1 MSSLSIGLAPLQTQA
16 QTLRLSPQMRQ
27 SLHVLSLSD
36 DDLLDD
42 IAQKLSA
49 NPALSLPPPPAVPA
63 PAPRRNRPP
72 PPSRLVAPEILQQW
86 IDYRTASLTD
96 TPSLYSHLEPQ
107 IIREALDEPL
117 KQAALYLAGSIDP
130 ATLRPESPLPV
141 IAAESSIP
149 LPLLEEAWDI
159 IQELD
164 LAPPES
170 PLEAT
175 ANRLLPEVRFLPLPS
190 APSAFTAELLSTP
203 ATALALDPSFVP
215 ADAEQKRLLRDA
227 RAYLSAL
234 SARNR
239 TLLNIAL
246 HIAKT
251 QAPCLLRGFE
261 HLAPA
266 SMTALAADLSLSTS
280 TVSRAIV
287 GKAAVLP
294 SGQTVDL
301 RTFFSPPVA
310 PGSPV
315 SARALR
321 LLVRRIVQSEPPDAP
336 LSDAAIAARLATLT
350 PPIHIQRRTIAKIR
364 AALHLPP
371 APHRHP

>member
-1 MSSLSIGLAPLQTQA
+1 MSSLSLGFAPLQTQT

-27 SLHVLSLSD
+27 SLHVLALPD
-36 DDLLDD
+36 DALLDD
-42 IAQKLSA
+42 IAQTLSA
-49 NPALSLPPPPAVPA
+49 NPALSLPPPPAAPS

-96 TPSLYSHLEPQ
+96 SPSLYSHLEPQ
-107 IIREALDEPL
+107 IIQEALDEPL
-117 KQAALYLAGSIDP
+117 KQAALYLAGSLNP

-141 IAAESSIP
+141 LAAESSIP

-159 IQELD
+159 LQELD
-164 LAPPES
+164 LGAPES
-170 PLEAT
+170 PLDAA
-175 ANRLLPEVRFLPLPS
+175 ANRLLPEVRFLPLPDD
-190 APSAFTAELLSTP
+190 PSAFTAELLSTP
-203 ATALALDPSFVP
+203 ATALALNPSFVSSG
-215 ADAEQKRLLRDA
+215 AEGKRLLREA

-234 SARNR
+234 SARTQ

-246 HIAKT
+246 RIAAT

-261 HLAPA
+261 YLAPA
-266 SMTALAADLSLSTS
+266 SMTAMAADLSLSTS

-287 GKAAVLP
+287 GKAAQLP
-294 SGQTVDL
+294 SGTVVDF
-301 RTFFSPPVA
+301 RAFFSPPVA

-321 LLVRRIVQSEPPDAP
+321 ILVHRIVQAEPPDAP
-336 LSDAAIAARLATLT
+336 LSDAAIADRLATLA

-364 AALHLPP
+364 AALHIPP
-371 APHRHP
+371 APQRHR